1 MCWPGARV
9 VVVVVAVRGLFYKV
23 SGGHLKRWKLG
34 KPGTVLFKVSDI
46 QTWAQM
52 RLNTWEI
59 LLKWTKRT
67 QIANLGNLEA
77 TE

>member
-34 KPGTVLFKVSDI
+34 KPVSDI

-59 LLKWTKRT
+59 LLKWMKRT